1 LSLPNIPNIT
11 PSISISREDAISLII
26 GSIAMEDM
34 GLSHIINAEGEK
46 IQYLL
51 GTLLE
56 GQPQFNPTV
65 DDVLLVN
72 ENVRKTLSTAM
83 NTQTFLGDK
92 LSAVLDASNLQLLA
106 LGPVGP
112 QGATGPDSIIQGVTG
127 AAGAAGLA
135 GNAGAEGEIGE
146 TGIQGITGLT
156 GVAGSVGETG
166 ATGNPGQLVVY
177 SNPIV
182 YWDSIDPVTLQD
194 GQIVVYNNYAYL
206 VRETPIDPGDLP
218 GVSPKFEA
226 LFPAAAI
233 GATGAIGLIGP
244 DGPQGPQ
251 GPIGPQGPQGPQGPV
266 GLIGPTGNPGV
277 TGPDGELTEQL
288 ASALWWNPMWE
299 NDPNNGVRQGTI
311 VREGDTLYLALIDN
325 PQGNPGELL
334 TAQAPLNAGA
344 PLNADYVPIYVIGPA
359 GPVGGTG
366 PVGQTGATG
375 ATGSISNQVGATG
388 LPGAAGAAGV
398 TGATG
403 ATGST
408 GAQGARG
415 ATGSTGETG
424 LNGIDIQR
432 SLSYQQALG
441 LNPIP
446 RGTMIRDENNIIVY
460 MAIEN
465 MDPLTLIPP
474 LINNPYLAPLFEI
487 GPMGATGATGA
498 AGPAGYGTKGEKGLK
513 GPRGEIGVTGAAG
526 PRGATGVGLNG
537 YTEYPALDPPTP
549 LQFNKGAIVVDQGT
563 VYAILRDNTVG
574 RPSDPA
580 NASRVEVLA
589 TAGPKGT
596 TGPAGPQGETGQTGT
611 TGAIGA
617 IGATGSRG
625 VTGATGAIGPA
636 GITGESGAKG
646 AAGIIGITGPQGPQG
661 FPPPPFA
668 ETGPVGPVGPD
679 GPRGEQGERGHQGF
693 TNPDPVLAYCAISTE
708 GDTRPLVVAAN
719 KAQYA
724 LFLND
729 VSWGTEHLEPEGAS
743 GAYTGIILKTPGYY
757 ILVAENYKN
766 GGAWNVMPRVGTT
779 NLAGSN
785 FSSYTLN
792 FSTYYLKTTSTPEPF
807 YIYST
812 SNSTSGG
819 YGRLHVYK
827 VMNS

>member
-11 PSISISREDAISLII
+11 PSITISREDAISLII
-26 GSIAMEDM
+26 GSIAMEDL

-65 DDVLLVN
+65 DDILLLN

-83 NTQTFLGDK
+83 NTQTFMGDK
-92 LSAVLDASNLQLLA
+92 LNAALSASDLQMLA
-106 LGPVGP
+106 RGPMGP
-112 QGATGPDSIIQGVTG
+112 QGPTGPDNLIQGPTGATG
-127 AAGAAGLA
+127 AAGLQ
-135 GNAGAEGEIGE
+135 GNAGVEGEIGE

-156 GVAGSVGETG
+156 GAAGPVGLTG
-166 ATGNPGQLVVY
+166 PTGNPGQFVIY
-177 SNPIV
+177 NNPIV
-182 YWDSIDPVTLQD
+182 YWDSIDPTTLQD

-206 VRETPIDPGDLP
+206 VQETPINPGDLP
-218 GVSPKFEA
+218 GISPKFEA

-266 GLIGPTGNPGV
+266 GIMGATGNPGV

-288 ASALWWNPMWE
+288 ASALWWNPAWE
-299 NDPNNGVRQGTI
+299 NDSNNGVRQGTI

-334 TAQAPLNAGA
+334 TLRAS
-344 PLNADYVPIYVIGPA
+344 LNADYVPIYVIGPA
-359 GPVGGTG
+359 GPVGVTG
-366 PVGQTGATG
+366 PNGQAGATG
-375 ATGSISNQVGATG
+375 ATGSISDQIGATG
-388 LPGAAGAAGV
+388 LPGAAGARGA

-403 ATGST
+403 AAGST
-408 GAQGARG
+408 GAQGATG
-415 ATGSTGETG
+415 ARGSTGESG

-460 MAIEN
+460 MAIEDI
-465 MDPLTLIPP
+465 DPLTLIPP

-487 GPMGATGATGA
+487 GPQGATGATGA
-498 AGPAGYGTKGEKGLK
+498 AGPAGYGPKGEKGAK
-513 GPRGEIGVTGAAG
+513 GPRGEIGVTGVEG

-537 YTEYPALDPPTP
+537 YTQYPALDPPTP
-549 LQFNKGAIVVDQGT
+549 LQFNKGAIVVDSGV

-574 RPSDPA
+574 RPSDPI

-589 TAGPKGT
+589 TAGPRGL
-596 TGPAGPQGETGQTGT
+596 TGPTGPQGETGETGV
-611 TGAIGA
+611 TGAVGA
-617 IGATGSRG
+617 VGATGSRG
-625 VTGATGAIGPA
+625 ATGATGAVGPA
-636 GITGESGAKG
+636 GLTGATGAKG
-646 AAGIIGITGPQGPQG
+646 AAGIVGITGPQGPQG

-668 ETGPVGPVGPD
+668 ETGPVGPVGPA
-679 GPRGEQGERGHQGF
+679 GPAGEQGEIGHQGF
-693 TNPDPVLAYCAISTE
+693 ANPDPVLAYCAISTV
-708 GDTRPLVVAAN
+708 GDARPLVVTAN
-719 KAQYA
+719 KAQYP
-724 LFLND
+724 LFLDD
-729 VSWGTEHLEPEGAS
+729 VTWGTEHVEPDGAS

-757 ILVAENYKN
+757 FLVAENYKN
-766 GGAWNVMPRVGTT
+766 GGAWNIMPRVGTT
-779 NLAGSN
+779 DLAGSN
-785 FSSYTLN
+785 FTSYTFN
-792 FSTYYLKTTSTPEPF
+792 FSTYYLKTTSTPETF
-807 YIYST
+807 YLYST